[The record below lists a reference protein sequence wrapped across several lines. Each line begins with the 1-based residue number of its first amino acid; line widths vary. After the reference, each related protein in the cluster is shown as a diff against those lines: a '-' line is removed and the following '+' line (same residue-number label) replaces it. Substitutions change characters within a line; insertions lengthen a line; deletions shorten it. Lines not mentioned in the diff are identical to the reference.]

1 MRTTVTEISFQA
13 WAFRTGVALACLC
26 IAGLAMFTSYTLF
39 FPAIA
44 DAIDSEQVLRAVS
57 LALGQIAALVGAG
70 SMAKWLN
77 ERIIAALV
85 RAKIVS

>member
-1 MRTTVTEISFQA
+1 MRTTSPEISFQA

-26 IAGLAMFTSYTLF
+26 IAGLAMYASYTLF
-39 FPAIA
+39 LPAFVEA
-44 DAIDSEQVLRAVS
+44 MHSQQVLRAVS
-57 LALGQIAALVGAG
+57 LVLGQIAALVGAG

-85 RAKIVS
+85 RTKIVS